1 MILEAAMQTQ
11 GYETPTPLNLGPKQ
25 VAALAEHIAK
35 QVDYKAGDD
44 LKELVTRMGGRIAY
58 VDFWGG
64 SSSSSGS
71 IEIKN
76 NSFEIRL
83 ALDTGMMR
91 DRFTIAHELGHYVLH
106 YLYPNQKQGRNI
118 TWLVAERNG
127 SGQVEKEANW
137 FAAAFL
143 MPEAEY
149 RETYAKYSGD
159 HVVLSSHFQVS
170 VQASTIRAKVLG
182 LQ

>member
-1 MILEAAMQTQ
+1 MQTQ
-11 GYETPTPLNLGPKQ
+11 GYETPTPLNLGQKQ

-35 QVDYKAGDD
+35 QVNYKAGDD
-44 LKELVTRMGGRIAY
+44 LIDLVAHMGGRISY

-64 SSSSSGS
+64 SSTKSGS
-71 IEIKN
+71 IEIKDN
-76 NSFEIRL
+76 TFEIRL
-83 ALDTGMMR
+83 AHDTGLMR
-91 DRFTIAHELGHYVLH
+91 DRFTIAHELGHFVLH
-106 YLYPNQKQGRNI
+106 YLYPNQKQGKNI

-149 RETYAKYSGD
+149 REKYQQSSGD
-159 HVVLSSHFQVS
+159 HFVLSEHFQVS
-170 VQASTIRAKVLG
+170 VQASNIRAKVLG
-182 LQ
+182 LTND

>member
-1 MILEAAMQTQ
+1 MNAEVAMQSK
-11 GYETPTPLNLGPKQ
+11 GYQTPSPLNMGPNQ
-25 VAALAEHIAK
+25 VAAIAEHIAT
-35 QVDYKAGDD
+35 QVQYKSGGD
-44 LKELVTRMGGRIAY
+44 LKEVVQRMGGRVSY

-64 SSSSSGS
+64 ESASSGS
-71 IEIKN
+71 IEIRDGA
-76 NSFEIRL
+76 FEIRL

-106 YLYPNQKQGRNI
+106 YLYPNQKQNADI
-118 TWLVAERNG
+118 KWLVAERNG

-143 MPEAEY
+143 MPGTEY
-149 RETYAKYSGD
+149 REVFAKHKGD
-159 HVVLSSHFQVS
+159 QVLISQHFQVS

-182 LQ
+182 LA

>member
-1 MILEAAMQTQ
+1 MAMQST
-11 GYETPTPLNLGPKQ
+11 GYDTPTPLNMGPKQ
-25 VAALAEHIAK
+25 VAAIAEHIGE
-35 QVDYKAGDD
+35 QVGYKAGGD
-44 LKELVTRMGGRIAY
+44 LKELVQRMGGRVSY

-64 SSSSSGS
+64 ESTSSGS
-71 IEIKN
+71 IEIRN

-106 YLYPNQKQGRNI
+106 YLYPNQKLGRNI

-143 MPEAEY
+143 MPSAEY
-149 RETYAKYSGD
+149 KEVFAKYDGD
-159 HVVLSSHFQVS
+159 QVLISQHFQVS

-182 LQ
+182 LA

>member
-1 MILEAAMQTQ
+1 MQVQ

-25 VAALAEHIAK
+25 VAALAEHVSK
-35 QVDYKAGDD
+35 QVNYKAGDD
-44 LKELVTRMGGRIAY
+44 LKELVTRMGGRVAY

-64 SSSSSGS
+64 AGSSSGS
-71 IEIKN
+71 IEIKDKT
-76 NSFEIRL
+76 FEIRL

-106 YLYPNQKQGRNI
+106 YLYPNQKQGKNI

-149 RETYAKYSGD
+149 RDMHAKHGGD
-159 HVVLSSHFQVS
+159 HFMLSSYFQVS
-170 VQASTIRAKVLG
+170 VQASTVRAKVLG
-182 LQ
+182 LE